1 MAALADE
8 LFLLGY
14 DGASGK
20 PLVAT
25 SYLDLGLGGALLLDL
40 VLREQVMLD
49 GDRVRAAASAGD
61 VADDVAGTGD
71 ALLDA
76 ALDKIRDEANPRKP
90 EHWVRRLSK
99 GTRDA
104 VQRRLVDAGVLRLEE
119 HKVLGLIPLRRMPE
133 VDGRIEAE
141 LMGRLREVVLSGAA
155 PDDRTAAIVSL
166 ALACGLERHLFPGA
180 DRRAVV
186 HRMQLIAEGEW
197 AGAAVNKAVAAV
209 NAAVIA
215 AVVAGGMA
223 ATAGAG

>member
-20 PLVAT
+20 PLVST

-40 VLREQVMLD
+40 VLAERVMLD
-49 GDRVRAAASAGD
+49 GDRVLAAAAAGD
-61 VADDVAGTGD
+61 AAGTGD
-71 ALLDA
+71 ALLDG
-76 ALDKIRDEANPRKP
+76 ALGRIRGEANPRKP
-90 EHWVRRLSK
+90 EHWVRQLSK

-119 HKVLGLIPLRRMPE
+119 HKLLGLIPVRRMPE

-141 LMGRLREVVLSGAA
+141 LVGRLRNVVLSGAT
-155 PDDRTAAIVSL
+155 PDARTAAIISL

-180 DRRAVV
+180 DRRAVAR
-186 HRMQLIAEGEW
+186 RMQGIADGEW
-197 AGAAVNKAVAAV
+197 AGAAVNKAVDAL
-209 NAAVIA
+209 NAAVVA
-215 AVVAGGMA
+215 AVVAGGVA
-223 ATAGAG
+223 ATAGGS

>member
-20 PLVAT
+20 PLVSTA
-25 SYLDLGLGGALLLDL
+25 YLDLGLGGALLLDL
-40 VLREQVMLD
+40 VLHERATLD
-49 GDRVRAAASAGD
+49 GDRVLAAAAAGD
-61 VADDVAGTGD
+61 AAGTGD
-71 ALLDA
+71 ALLDG
-76 ALDKIRDEANPRKP
+76 ALGRIRGEATPRKP

-104 VQRRLVDAGVLRLEE
+104 VQRRLVDAGILRLEQ
-119 HKVLGLIPLRRMPE
+119 HKVLGLIPVRRTPE
-133 VDGRIEAE
+133 VDGRVEAE
-141 LMGRLREVVLSGAA
+141 LVGRLRDVVLSGAT
-155 PDDRTAAIVSL
+155 PDARTAAIVSL
-166 ALACGLERHLFPGA
+166 ALAFGLERHLFPGA
-180 DRRAVV
+180 ARRAVAR
-186 HRMQLIAEGEW
+186 RMQQVAEGEW
-197 AGAAVNKAVAAV
+197 AGAAVSKAVAAV